1 MQLHASQSASSST
14 QLGALLIQP
23 HENSPILQEYL
34 LMVHDE
40 LLDQVC
46 VIFDGLELQTKS
58 NDCIISQEIF
68 RVILLQLLTS
78 PDGP

>member
-1 MQLHASQSASSST
+1 MIYLMHPRCYFVDYLDA
-14 QLGALLIQP
+14 
-23 HENSPILQEYL
+23 YL

-68 RVILLQLLTS
+68 RVILLQLLT
-78 PDGP
+78 